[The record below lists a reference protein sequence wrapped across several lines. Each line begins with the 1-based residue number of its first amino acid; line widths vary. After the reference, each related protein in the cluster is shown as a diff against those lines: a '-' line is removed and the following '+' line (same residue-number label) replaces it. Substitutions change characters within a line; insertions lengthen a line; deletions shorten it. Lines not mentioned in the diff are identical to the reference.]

1 LAGEKKLSLWNIDI
15 TWLGRSPDDLKIFFD
30 VFSRE
35 PNRRQE
41 RTNNKQVQQGSEAMA
56 SVITPLYKIH
66 DTAIIEKGAEIG
78 KNVVIGPYAVIKH
91 DVVLGDGC
99 IVGPHVVIHPHTT
112 IGKEC
117 RFFPGASIGGEPQD
131 LKFAG
136 EYSSTV
142 IGDRCT
148 FRECCTVSRAT
159 GEGNETRLG
168 NDILMMAYTHVA
180 HNCIVGNN
188 VIMSNVATLAG
199 HVVVEDRAIIG
210 GLAAVHQFCRIGR
223 NAMVGGMSRISQDIP
238 PFMLVSG
245 DPAFVA
251 GLNSVG
257 LSRAGMPPEIRSQLK
272 KAFRILY
279 RSGMSMGEA
288 VETMEQELESSEPVE
303 HLMRF
308 LRNAER
314 GIIHTRK

>member
-1 LAGEKKLSLWNIDI
+1 MVVHI
-15 TWLGRSPDDLKIFFD
+15 GR
-30 VFSRE
+30 E
-35 PNRRQE
+35 CE
-41 RTNNKQVQQGSEAMA
+41 TMA
-56 SVITPLYKIH
+56 SVVTPLCKIH
-66 DTAIIEKGAEIG
+66 QTAIIEEGAVIG
-78 KNVVIGPYAVIKH
+78 KNVTIGPYAVISH
-91 DVVLGDGC
+91 DTELGDGC
-99 IVGPHVVIHPHTT
+99 VVGPHVVIHPYTY
-112 IGKEC
+112 IGKDC

-131 LKFAG
+131 LKFEG
-136 EYSSTV
+136 EHSATV

-199 HVVVEDRAIIG
+199 HVVVEDRAVIG
-210 GLAAVHQFCRIGR
+210 GLAAVHQFCR
-223 NAMVGGMSRISQDIP
+223 NAMVGGMSRISQDVP

-257 LSRAGMPPEIRSQLK
+257 LARAGMPLEIRSQLK

-279 RSGMSMGEA
+279 RSGLPLEQA
-288 VETMEQELESSEPVE
+288 VETMEQELDSNEPVE

-308 LRNAER
+308 LRNVER